1 MCSILMCDK
10 NSDRMKELA
19 EALEAIDMDM
29 YMPEDTVIIKG
40 DSYESLMMKLSE
52 ADSEP
57 RAAFIYAG
65 KEERYGIE
73 TAGLILRNH
82 PGIKIVFVCDS
93 DYYIKEL
100 YEIDFTY
107 RLQLP
112 ASEDELRNVMEK
124 LSRTGR
130 WKDSEYLTVRV
141 RSNIFRIPLGC
152 IFYFEKSYRKINIA
166 SEEGVFTFY
175 GKLENLMDM
184 LTDNFIR
191 CHNSYIVNFDKVITM
206 ENSHL
211 NFSKKNTCED
221 MKKRVPVSR
230 TYYSDIRNRFEE

>member
-141 RSNIFRIPLGC
+141 RSNIQDTAEMHFL
-152 IFYFEKSYRKINIA
+152 F
-166 SEEGVFTFY
+166 
-175 GKLENLMDM
+175 
-184 LTDNFIR
+184 
-191 CHNSYIVNFDKVITM
+191 
-206 ENSHL
+206 
-211 NFSKKNTCED
+211 
-221 MKKRVPVSR
+221 
-230 TYYSDIRNRFEE
+230 